1 MYLCYII
8 YGKHHSLLACWDSHS
23 FRSVSKST
31 CTPLAANFLCCRSK
45 LLSNFFCRRS
55 RSLRRNSSAGIGS
68 PEQVTGCA
76 LWAGRPGPFLVCS
89 FFLHFAR
96 RFWNHTCKIKLVIY
110 CKFIILAYNTAYLY
124 LTYYLFWQNK
134 LTPGTLSTPVVGF
147 REFPPTWSRDTI
159 SYCMYFPDV

>member
-96 RFWNHTCKIKLVIY
+96 RFWNHTCKIKFVIY
-110 CKFIILAYNTAYLY
+110 CKFIPNLLPILAKQINTGNAVDACRGFSRVPPYVESG
-124 LTYYLFWQNK
+124 YY
-134 LTPGTLSTPVVGF
+134 
-147 REFPPTWSRDTI
+147 
-159 SYCMYFPDV
+159 